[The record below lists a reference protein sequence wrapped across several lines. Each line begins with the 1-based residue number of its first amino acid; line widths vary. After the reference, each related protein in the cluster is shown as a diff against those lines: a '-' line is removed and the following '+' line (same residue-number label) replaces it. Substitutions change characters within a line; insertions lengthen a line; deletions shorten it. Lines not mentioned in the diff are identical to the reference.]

1 MLQFQLLNLEV
12 CYCDYI
18 FIIYCNKYSIDVAME
33 NWGIILYAEQHFLF
47 NKTTG
52 TQDAEMN
59 IIQAMAHEVAHMWFG
74 NLVTHKWLL

>member
-1 MLQFQLLNLEV
+1 
-12 CYCDYI
+12 
-18 FIIYCNKYSIDVAME
+18 ME

-74 NLVTHKWLL
+74 NLVTHKWLLYH